1 VGFSPRGFS
10 KYMQKLEAI
19 LRLLLFVICSAIGIL
34 SIALA
39 TLGNEWKGLYDTKA
53 AVIQTERN
61 NVKIEQI
68 IKDHEVLTG
77 QIATDPNILAKIA
90 PLTLGSDVNDPNE
103 RRANITAEMLD
114 KAKAVLNSSDDAASL
129 PQPPI
134 WLQRSTTDE
143 NRIILFVCG
152 AGLVVVSFAC
162 FGKMKKK
169 AASHKA

>member
-1 VGFSPRGFS
+1 
-10 KYMQKLEAI
+10 MQKLEAI
-19 LRLLLFVICSAIGIL
+19 LRLLLFVICSAVGIL
-34 SIALA
+34 SISLA
-39 TLGNEWKGLYDTKA
+39 TLGQEWKSLYDTKA

-77 QIATDPNILAKIA
+77 QIATDPNILAKLA

-114 KAKAVLNSSDDAASL
+114 RAKAVLNSQDDAGSL

-134 WLQRSTTDE
+134 WLQRSTTGE
-143 NRIILFVCG
+143 NRVILFVCG
-152 AGLVVVSFAC
+152 AGLVLVSFAC
-162 FGKMKKK
+162 FGKMKKNK
-169 AASHKA
+169 KVES

>member
-1 VGFSPRGFS
+1 
-10 KYMQKLEAI
+10 MQKLEAI
-19 LRLLLFVICSAIGIL
+19 LRLLLFVVCSAVGIL

-39 TLGNEWKGLYDTKA
+39 TLGHEWESLYDTKA

-114 KAKAVLNSSDDAASL
+114 RAKAVLNSEDDAASL

-162 FGKMKKK
+162 FGKMKKNK
-169 AASHKA
+169 SVKNSHE